1 MRFNKQQGFTLIEL
15 VMVIVIL
22 GILAATAL
30 PKFADLSGEA
40 RTSTVQGARG
50 AIQSAMGIVHAQ
62 ALIDGTATATSSS
75 VSLEGASIAT
85 VFGYPDN
92 ASIDEAAGIVSTDY
106 HLATPSGT
114 TATISATK
122 DGGTSA
128 IANCNVTYTEA
139 ASASAAAT
147 VGLVTSTGC

>member
-1 MRFNKQQGFTLIEL
+1 MNKTQNKGFTLIEL

-85 VFGYPDN
+85 VFG
-92 ASIDEAAGIVSTDY
+92 
-106 HLATPSGT
+106 
-114 TATISATK
+114 
-122 DGGTSA
+122 
-128 IANCNVTYTEA
+128 
-139 ASASAAAT
+139 
-147 VGLVTSTGC
+147 